1 MRLGFALACLCVVAV
16 VGALAWLAWLAP
28 RGGAASSLGRAGA
41 NRAPPKVPQPIDFP
55 HWRHAGSVADG
66 GMEIN
71 CLYCHTYARR
81 SAVAGIPPLAK
92 CMGCH
97 SHIATDR
104 PEIVKLTEYWR
115 RGEPVP
121 WKKVHDLPDFVYF
134 SHERHVQRFVFQQMQ
149 PVQQVCGYCHGDVK
163 TMGVAEKQKK
173 LTMGWCLS
181 CHKQFQGEISW
192 RLRFKPPETP
202 VPAQDWVVAPA
213 DQPLV
218 ARNDTAPVN
227 GLPIAGMPHAG
238 NAAALSKAPLD
249 CWQCHK

>member
-1 MRLGFALACLCVVAV
+1 VRQHLASVLLALAGAFAALVWWASAGASTDAPASVPAALPGASAV
-16 VGALAWLAWLAP
+16 ND
-28 RGGAASSLGRAGA
+28 ASSSPAGPA
-41 NRAPPKVPQPIDFP
+41 AKRAPPKVAQPIDFP
-55 HWRHAGSVADG
+55 HWRHAGSVAQG

-71 CLYCHTYARR
+71 CLYCHSYARR
-81 SAVAGIPPLAK
+81 SIVAGIPPLAK

-97 SHIATDR
+97 KHVATEK
-104 PEIVKLTEYWR
+104 PEIVKLTEYWK

-134 SHERHVQRFVFQQMQ
+134 SHERHVQRFVFQQGQ

-181 CHKQFQGEISW
+181 CHKQFQEQA
-192 RLRFKPPETP
+192 RETP
-202 VPAQDWVVAPA
+202 MPARDWVVPAA

-218 ARNDTAPVN
+218 AKAAGKDQLHGANAPR
-227 GLPIAGMPHAG
+227 
-238 NAAALSKAPLD
+238 D
-249 CWQCHK
+249 CLQCHK